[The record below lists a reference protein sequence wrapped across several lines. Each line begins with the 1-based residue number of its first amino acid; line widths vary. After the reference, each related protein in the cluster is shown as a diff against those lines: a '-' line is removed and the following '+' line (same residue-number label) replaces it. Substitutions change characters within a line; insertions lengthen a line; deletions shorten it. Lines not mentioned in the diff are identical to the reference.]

1 MIGQTF
7 SHYRVLEKLGGG
19 GMGVVYKAEDTKLGR
34 AVALKFLPDDLSR
47 NPLALE
53 RFQREARA
61 ASALNHPN
69 ICTIHDIDQYEGRH
83 FIVMELLEGQ
93 TLKHRIAG
101 RPLDLESI
109 LDITVQVAD
118 GLDAAH
124 AQGIVHRDVK
134 PANIF
139 VTKRGHAKLLDFG
152 LAKRSTAADEE
163 TAATAAAPARL
174 QEEHL
179 TSPGTAIGTVAY
191 MSPEQARG
199 EELDPRTDLFS
210 LGVVLYEM
218 GTGHA
223 PFTGATSAVI
233 FDGIL
238 HKPPVSPVRLNPEL
252 PAELERILNKALEK
266 DRKLRYQSAADLRAD
281 LQRLKRDTDS
291 GRTAT
296 VSAATGT
303 APAWQ
308 STSATAV
315 ASVSAPESGIRPASR
330 ARKWLLPAAAVLAL
344 AVAGGLYYSRRA
356 SALTESD
363 SILLADFVNTTG
375 DAVFDGTLKQALAVK
390 LQESPFLNVVSEQ
403 KMQET
408 LRFMGRSPEERV
420 TQSVGREI
428 CQRQGVKAMMAGEIA
443 MLGSSY
449 VVTLNALN
457 CQTGDSLAHVQEQA
471 ASKEEVLKAVGR
483 AAASM
488 RASLGEALSTVEKF
502 NAPIE
507 EATTASLEAL
517 KSYTL
522 GEAQRDRGRVLESVP
537 FFKRAIELDSNFAM
551 AYARLGVTYSN
562 FGERAQAV
570 DHLRKAYELRDRVSE
585 LERLYITAHYYNNV
599 TGEIEKAIETYRL
612 WKTTYPR
619 DFTPP
624 NNLAVAYFATGQ
636 FESALAEAQEAV
648 RLAPDRT
655 FPYSNLA
662 GSYLALNRF
671 DEAKAVC
678 EQALAKGLHAMDCY
692 FMLFNVAHL
701 QNDEKGMQRVRDA
714 LKGAPEEGAVL
725 EMDAAALTQ
734 AGRLREGRDTRNRAV
749 DGLQRLG
756 LKTMAAQLR
765 GKIPVDEALVGR
777 CESVRETT
785 AAALALDSSQ
795 AVKQEAITALAL
807 CGEVSRA
814 QSLLDDTVRTERG
827 TIFRTVQF
835 PQMQASIELARK
847 KPQKAVELLETGRP
861 YEAGYPGNTFVRGQ
875 AYLLA
880 RDGAKAA
887 AEFQR
892 VLDARGVGQL
902 DITHPLARL
911 GLARAKAQAGDTAG
925 ARTAYQDFLAAWKDA
940 DSDLPILKEAKAEY
954 AKLN

>member
-101 RPLDLESI
+101 RPLDAESI
-109 LDITVQVAD
+109 LEIGIQVAD

-152 LAKRSTAADEE
+152 LAKRSLAADEE
-163 TAATAAAPARL
+163 TAPTAAARTPL
-174 QEEHL
+174 HEEHL

-199 EELDPRTDLFS
+199 EELDSRTDLFS

-218 GTGHA
+218 ATGHA

-238 HKPPVSPVRLNPEL
+238 HKAPVSPVRLNPEL
-252 PAELERILNKALEK
+252 PPELERILNKALEK

-296 VSAATGT
+296 VTAA
-303 APAWQ
+303 APSWQ
-308 STSATAV
+308 STSATTA
-315 ASVSAPESGIRPASR
+315 ASAPAALAAQLDTARS
-330 ARKWLLPAAAVLAL
+330 RKWMLLIAAVLIL

-363 SILLADFVNTTG
+363 SVLLADFVNTTG

-403 KMQET
+403 KVRET
-408 LRFMGRSPEERV
+408 LRFMDRSPEERV
-420 TQSVGREI
+420 TQAIGREV
-428 CQRQGVKAMMAGEIA
+428 CQRQNVKAMMAGEIA

-471 ASKEEVLKAVGR
+471 ASKEDVLKAVGR

-488 RASLGEALSTVEKF
+488 RAGLGEALSTVEKF

-507 EATTASLEAL
+507 DATTSSLEAL

-537 FFKRAIELDSNFAM
+537 FFKRAIELDSNFAT

-562 FGERAQAV
+562 IGERQQAV
-570 DHLRKAYELRDRVSE
+570 DHLRKAYELRERVSE

-599 TGEIEKAIETYRL
+599 TGEIEKAIETYQL

-624 NNLAVAYFATGQ
+624 NNLAVAYFNTGQ
-636 FESALAEAQEAV
+636 FEKALGESQEAV
-648 RLAPDRT
+648 RLAPDRA

-671 DEAKAVC
+671 DEAKAVS
-678 EQALAKGLHAMDCY
+678 EQASAKGLHCVDCY
-692 FMLFNVAHL
+692 FILFSAAHL
-701 QNDEKGMQRVRDA
+701 QGDDKGKQQARDA
-714 LKGAPEEGAVL
+714 LKGTAEEDAVL
-725 EMDAAALTQ
+725 EMDAAALMQ
-734 AGRLREGRDTRNRAV
+734 AGRVREARDIRNRAV
-749 DGLQRLG
+749 VALQRFG
-756 LKTMAAQLR
+756 LNTMAARLR
-765 GKIPVDEALVGR
+765 AAAAVDEALLGR
-777 CESVRETT
+777 CGNVRETT
-785 AAALALDSSQ
+785 MAALAMDASPT
-795 AVKQEAITALAL
+795 VKQQVVTALAL
-807 CGEVSRA
+807 CGEASRA

-847 KPQKAVELLETGRP
+847 KPQKAVELLEVGRP
-861 YEAGYPGNTFVRGQ
+861 YEAGYPGNVFVRAY

-887 AEFQR
+887 AEFQK
-892 VLDARGVGQL
+892 VLDARGVVQL
-902 DITHPLARL
+902 DIIHPLARL
-911 GLARAKAQAGDTAG
+911 GLARAKALAGDTAG

-940 DSDLPILKEAKAEY
+940 DPDLPILKEAKAEY
-954 AKLN
+954 AKLQ